1 MPPAIPTYEN
11 EVDVARSFS
20 LKAQQ
25 DMVLIQAALDGN
37 PKAYETLLRSYR
49 KSVYHIALKMVRDA
63 DDADDLTMEAF
74 AKAFRNLARYQ
85 PQFAF
90 STWLFRIATNGC
102 IDFIRRKKV
111 KTQSL
116 NAPQALGDGESF
128 FLDVCDHDPN
138 PQEAVMRQQRIELV
152 QQVVT
157 RLPAKYARLIRLRY
171 FEELSYEEV
180 ATELQAPLGTVKAQ
194 LFRARE
200 LLLQLL
206 QDKKAAI

>member
-1 MPPAIPTYEN
+1 MLP
-11 EVDVARSFS
+11 VAPIVETEIERGFS
-20 LKAQQ
+20 PKAQR
-25 DMVLIQAALDGN
+25 DLVLIQAALDGSA
-37 PKAYETLLRSYR
+37 KAYEALLHCYR
-49 KSVYHIALKMVRDA
+49 KSVYYIVLRMVRDP

-74 AKAFRNLARYQ
+74 AKAFGHLSRYR

-102 IDFIRRKKV
+102 IDFVRRKKLN
-111 KTQSL
+111 TQSL
-116 NAPQALGDGESF
+116 NATVRLGDGESIL
-128 FLDVCDHDPN
+128 LDVCDHAPN
-138 PQEAVMRQQRIELV
+138 PQEAFIRQQRMEV
-152 QQVVT
+152 VRRVVT
-157 RLPAKYARLIRLRY
+157 RLPAKYARLVRLRY

-206 QDKKAAI
+206 QENKAAI